1 MPMVLEGITVIE
13 LATGQQGPVAG
24 ALLADIGADVIKIED
39 KDLGDPG
46 RNIRTET
53 PGQEPFPLS
62 YYFENNNR
70 NKRGVALDYGT
81 EAGRE
86 VVRNLVSRSDIFLS
100 NFPIPTLADMGL
112 DYPRLSAANEKLIY
126 AVCHRYGPDRSR
138 QGQAHQR
145 HRRSVPRRYPQSREL
160 GWPYSLLGWHG
171 QPGRRA
177 SAGLRHS
184 DCPDSSRTAWGRAG
198 GLLRLARQP
207 D

>member
-1 MPMVLEGITVIE
+1 M
-13 LATGQQGPVAG
+13 AG
-24 ALLADIGADVIKIED
+24 ALLADMGADVIKIED

-46 RNIRTET
+46 RNVRTET

-86 VVRNLVSRSDIFLS
+86 VIRNLISRSDIFLS

-126 AVCHRYGPDRSR
+126 AVSTGMGPTGPDKDKPINDIAA
-138 QGQAHQR
+138 QF
-145 HRRSVPRRYPQSREL
+145 L
-160 GWPYSLLGWHG
+160 GGILSHGTRMAPFHSGAAWPTRKTRFCW
-171 QPGRRA
+171 P
-177 SAGLRHS
+177 SA
-184 DCPDSSRTAWGRAG
+184 
-198 GLLRLARQP
+198 
-207 D
+207 